1 MGMVR
6 VYQCKPVS
14 DTSAES
20 NVFGN
25 ICCRIQWKFSKIR
38 SPVEHIILGQNRENH
53 SQNGQMF
60 TRFARGGAGE
70 GAVGIGNGGDPVS
83 PPHRG
88 KSFSRILYDIS
99 PSSIFVSSKN
109 IIVGDGKL
117 TLLGT
122 KLLVKKLTS
131 PIDILLGLARVKPA
145 PSVSPSVTKVLI
157 FSDIRF
163 F

>member
-60 TRFARGGAGE
+60 TRFARTLC
-70 GAVGIGNGGDPVS
+70 P

>member
-14 DTSAES
+14 NTSAES
-20 NVFGN
+20 NVLGN
-25 ICCRIQWKFSKIR
+25 IFCRIQWKFSKIR

-60 TRFARGGAGE
+60 TRFARGGAGKGLLVQE
-70 GAVGIGNGGDPVS
+70 MLETLCP

-99 PSSIFVSSKN
+99 LSSIFVSSKN

-117 TLLGT
+117 TLLGS

-145 PSVSPSVTKVLI
+145 PSVSPSVTKGLI

>member
-6 VYQCKPVS
+6 DYQSKPVS

-70 GAVGIGNGGDPVS
+70 GAVGIGNGGDPMS
-83 PPHRG
+83 
-88 KSFSRILYDIS
+88 
-99 PSSIFVSSKN
+99 
-109 IIVGDGKL
+109 
-117 TLLGT
+117 
-122 KLLVKKLTS
+122 
-131 PIDILLGLARVKPA
+131 PA
-145 PSVSPSVTKVLI
+145 PPGKIL
-157 FSDIRF
+157 
-163 F
+163 